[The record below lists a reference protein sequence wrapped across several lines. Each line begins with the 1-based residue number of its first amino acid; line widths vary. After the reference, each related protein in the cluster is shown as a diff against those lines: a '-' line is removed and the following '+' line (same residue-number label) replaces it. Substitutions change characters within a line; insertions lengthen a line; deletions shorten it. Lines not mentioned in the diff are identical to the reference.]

1 MNKKIIALGLLTAS
15 LTAVAQDSQSDISHS
30 FFEVGYGVVDL
41 AGDPNAWHIEA
52 NAEITEHFTIGG
64 EWWQLENGGAEW
76 DHYEVNF
83 GYHTGVTDR
92 TDFFT
97 KAHYGREE
105 SIRGTDVYGLALGT
119 RSALSDH
126 FELHTELKYN
136 EVDRATRGYYIAE
149 VKGVYKFNQNQ
160 GLSFAVQSWDGEG
173 TGLEV
178 GYRFNF

>member
-1 MNKKIIALGLLTAS
+1 MYKKIFALGLMTAS
-15 LTAVAQDSQSDISHS
+15 LNAVAQDGQSDISHS

-52 NAEITEHFTIGG
+52 NAEISEHFTIGG
-64 EWWQLENGGAEW
+64 EWWKLENNGIDL
-76 DHYEVNF
+76 DHFEVNA
-83 GYHTGVTDR
+83 GYITGVTDR
-92 TDFFT
+92 TDFFA
-97 KAHYGREE
+97 KVHYGREDRTR
-105 SIRGTDVYGLALGT
+105 SNDIYGAALGT
-119 RSALSDH
+119 RSALDNH
-126 FELHTELKYN
+126 FELHTELKYS
-136 EVDRATRGYYIAE
+136 ELDRADRGYYIAE